1 MTFRTTDW
9 SSLSCTQA
17 ELGHYVPLPG
27 SSISLL
33 CEPGYYSARGSSYC
47 SPCKLTRA
55 CRLQL
60 KKRLKVFL
68 AKNAVFDQADLPS
81 SGKKIRPLPAKT
93 RPCAFGLH
101 HCPVYGQWQKGTFL
115 KGFECIDTQ
124 HELESCGGCVHND
137 SPDGEVNNRGG
148 QDCSAITGVD
158 TVRCVQGRCVIGK
171 SLILSCRLSSL
182 NSCRLDRQMRVG
194 LRNFSGQT
202 ALSLDIWQVLV
213 SGTRSSGTLGL
224 WDFVYLPCSPRTSR
238 LY

>member
-1 MTFRTTDW
+1 MASRLVLPMLTAVLAFLLAVSTVGATAVWSEAGRPCAPGSFSSTGRSPCQPCPAGAYAKHW

-47 SPCKLTRA
+47 SPS
-55 CRLQL
+55 
-60 KKRLKVFL
+60 
-68 AKNAVFDQADLPS
+68 KNAVFDQADLPS

-158 TVRCVQGRCVIGK
+158 TVRCVQGRCVIDKCAWGYAISADKLHCRSIYGK
-171 SLILSCRLSSL
+171 
-182 NSCRLDRQMRVG
+182 
-194 LRNFSGQT
+194 
-202 ALSLDIWQVLV
+202 
-213 SGTRSSGTLGL
+213 
-224 WDFVYLPCSPRTSR
+224 Y
-238 LY
+238 